1 MLGTAGWTP
10 QFIDCFMDLCVSVKN
25 LFIHN
30 MQKTAA
36 GTLDTAGASSSGG
49 GETPGWIE
57 SFDPLRVRE
66 QESHK
71 IVLRRLVIACIAVCL
86 LSSVSYATVCG
97 TELCHQFYDGVL
109 SE

>member
-1 MLGTAGWTP
+1 
-10 QFIDCFMDLCVSVKN
+10 
-25 LFIHN
+25 

-86 LSSVSYATVCG
+86 LSSVSYATVCEQEEVIRLSRAG
-97 TELCHQFYDGVL
+97 RGVL
-109 SE
+109 VKSVAYRY